1 MVDLLGCA
9 GHLQK
14 AEDMVMGMPCKPQV
28 AASRALLS
36 ACRINGN
43 VQIAK
48 HIAKQILEMEPEN
61 AAGYI
66 LLSNIYIAASNMH
79 LCESVERQ
87 RKEKGAKKQSGCSWI
102 EVHNEVHTFVLED
115 QNQPQ
120 MTEIYAELQ
129 RLSGLMHDTRYMS
142 CMEFFLD
149 DV

>member
-1 MVDLLGCA
+1 
-9 GHLQK
+9 
-14 AEDMVMGMPCKPQV
+14 
-28 AASRALLS
+28 
-36 ACRINGN
+36 

-61 AAGYI
+61 AAGYV

-87 RKEKGAKKQSGCSWI
+87 RKEKGAKKWPGCTWI
-102 EVHNEVHTFVLED
+102 EVNNEVHMFVVED

-120 MTEIYAELQ
+120 MIEIYAELQ

-149 DV
+149 DVQEEDKVFHLCHHSKKLAIVFRLINSTLGTPL

>member
-1 MVDLLGCA
+1 
-9 GHLQK
+9 
-14 AEDMVMGMPCKPQV
+14 MPCKPQV

-36 ACRINGN
+36 ACRIDGN

-61 AAGYI
+61 AAGYV

-79 LCESVERQ
+79 LCESVEWQ
-87 RKEKGAKKQSGCSWI
+87 RKEKGAKKRPGCTWI
-102 EVHNEVHTFVLED
+102 EVNNEVHMFVVED

-120 MTEIYAELQ
+120 MIEVYAELQ

-142 CMEFFLD
+142 CMEFFLAH
-149 DV
+149 V